1 MRIPLTQPF
10 PSVFLAIKYAYDVL
24 SDPVKRQGY
33 DSTVLEFDD
42 AIPSPRSQLL
52 QSNLYRDA
60 DFYRTFGPVFLRN
73 LRFDARLRPDLAASS
88 SSSNNN
94 SSRTAGNSKSA
105 PPPELGDDDTSLEQ
119 VHAFYDY
126 WTRFSSWRDF
136 STQAMEELQMSPDEM
151 ENVETRFEKRY
162 LQKEID
168 KRTKQLK
175 RQEVVRIQ
183 TLVERAMEADPRL
196 YVSFEGWYVLFFECL
211 SSYARVVL
219 RRRRERQEQILA
231 KERKMEEK
239 RLEQERLEE
248 QRRAQEQ
255 QQLLEE
261 EQLKLARAQE
271 KLQRET
277 QKKLMRKAKQILRRN
292 LSFLYE
298 QNPSSHWKDSYD
310 MNQDIDF
317 LCSTV
322 SVEVVNQFNEQH
334 DSGNNN
340 GADYLSFLFQE
351 IKKRKDNPS
360 SSTTTATTSKS
371 SMKMESDAQE
381 LADRRTWSATDLSAL
396 SKALKKYPAGGAGRW
411 EAICAFVNH
420 STGASPPWTK
430 DECIEKYN
438 ATVRSRPPPPGTQVG
453 IPATNSAAPRPAV
466 VTPTTE
472 ATAEDVWTTEQDQ
485 LLQEALAKF
494 PASMDKNERWTAI
507 ASSVPGKNKK
517 SCVQRFKAIRELL
530 LQQQPSK

>member
-1 MRIPLTQPF
+1 LLE
-10 PSVFLAIKYAYDVL
+10 VFLAIKYAYDIL

-42 AIPSPRSQLL
+42 AIPPPRSQLL
-52 QSNLYRDA
+52 LSDLYRDA

-88 SSSNNN
+88 NNN
-94 SSRTAGNSKSA
+94 ARASGSAKSA
-105 PPPELGDDDTSLEQ
+105 PPPELGDDETPLEQ

-136 STQAMEELQMSPDEM
+136 STQAMEELQMTPDEM

-196 YVSFEGWYVLFFECL
+196 YVYLVMFFVFEGMWSHICVLD
-211 SSYARVVL
+211 
-219 RRRRERQEQILA
+219 RRRERQDQILA

-239 RLEQERLEE
+239 RLEQERLEQE
-248 QRRAQEQ
+248 RLAQEQ

-261 EQLKLARAQE
+261 EQMKLARAQE

-277 QKKLMRKAKQILRRN
+277 QKKLMRKAKQTLRRN
-292 LSFLYE
+292 LSLLLE

-322 SVEVVNQFNEQH
+322 SVEAVNEYNEQH
-334 DSGNNN
+334 ESDNNN
-340 GADYLSFLFQE
+340 GSADYLSFMFQE
-351 IKKRKDNPS
+351 IKRHKDNPPLP
-360 SSTTTATTSKS
+360 TATPS
-371 SMKMESDAQE
+371 SAATAVKLESE
-381 LADRRTWSATDLSAL
+381 TPVERRIWSATELSAL
-396 SKALKKYPAGGAGRW
+396 SKALKKYPVGGAGRW

-420 STGASPPWTK
+420 STGASPPFTK

-438 ATVRSRPPPPGTQVG
+438 ATVRSKPASSAVG
-453 IPATNSAAPRPAV
+453 SNTAASRPAV
-466 VTPTTE
+466 VTPTPE
-472 ATAEDVWTTEQDQ
+472 SATAEDVWTTEQDQ
-485 LLQEALAKF
+485 LLQEALAKY
-494 PASMDKNERWTAI
+494 PATMDKNERWSAI

-517 SCVQRFKAIRELL
+517 SCVQRFKAIREILM
-530 LQQQPSK
+530 QQQPNK